1 MKLQTIAGE
10 ALHVTI
16 EGDTVTI
23 YDTARNTALDTVT
36 QEELDWILE
45 AGYYKQGSNE
55 LTINW

>member
-23 YDTARNTALDTVT
+23 YDTARNVALDTFT
-36 QEELDWILE
+36 QEDLDWILE
-45 AGYYKQGSNE
+45 AGYYKQGSDV